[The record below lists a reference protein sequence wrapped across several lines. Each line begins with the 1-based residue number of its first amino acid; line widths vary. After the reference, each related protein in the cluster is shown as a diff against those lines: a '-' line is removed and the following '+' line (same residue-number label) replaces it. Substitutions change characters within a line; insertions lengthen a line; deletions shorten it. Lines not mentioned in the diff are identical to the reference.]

1 MINVRRK
8 RKVTA
13 DANWRSPEAFGQPPG
28 SGLQGGVCV
37 GVEIAR
43 RLKRFQVRE
52 KRRQVGQIESM
63 IAEFER
69 MARELNDQVVAEQER
84 SGIRDTAHFAYPT
97 FARAA
102 MQRRDNLLASVEE
115 LKGQLAAAVAD
126 CTEAE
131 QELEK
136 FEAIAE
142 RDQDRGADVV
152 PGRNSGSR

>member
-1 MINVRRK
+1 MG
-8 RKVTA
+8 
-13 DANWRSPEAFGQPPG
+13 SLPEVGCKGEYALV
-28 SGLQGGVCV
+28 SKSRDGLV
-37 GVEIAR
+37 